1 MFHPCSVVWYHLLFL
16 CYLIFDF
23 LAMPCRAV
31 AIALSPRKWK
41 TIFSQELHPQ
51 YLTFSTQNELQTFFL
66 PIAWFPQITTMHAS
80 TLGLLSSP
88 LFYGASTQLCYI
100 SLLELSSSSEKIGD
114 IGIKKLFLSKENSTG
129 FVRKL
134 LASPDEGGAMNRIGG
149 TCSKD
154 NIVIFQGPTTPLPS
168 GIPTYTVQILNV
180 CVAGC
185 SISNIHVRCGWFS
198 SARLI
203 NPRLFRRIFFDDCLV
218 NNGDALGPGESLS
231 FQYANSF
238 RYPLS
243 VLSVSCF

>member
-1 MFHPCSVVWYHLLFL
+1 MDTVVFELLGCGCLWYGEAPNGFDTLINLQVRLMNFAGSYDEAYKNVVAKERGHECDLRIMFHPCSVVWYHLLFL

-100 SLLELSSSSEKIGD
+100 SC
-114 IGIKKLFLSKENSTG
+114 
-129 FVRKL
+129 
-134 LASPDEGGAMNRIGG
+134 PQ
-149 TCSKD
+149 
-154 NIVIFQGPTTPLPS
+154 IVDMQLC
-168 GIPTYTVQILNV
+168 L
-180 CVAGC
+180 GC
-185 SISNIHVRCGWFS
+185 IDRDWVS
-198 SARLI
+198 RLI
-203 NPRLFRRIFFDDCLV
+203 FLQGLDMETENPFSVITMQCWSFLVHQKRLVTL
-218 NNGDALGPGESLS
+218 ALK
-231 FQYANSF
+231 
-238 RYPLS
+238 
-243 VLSVSCF
+243 SCFCPRKTALAL